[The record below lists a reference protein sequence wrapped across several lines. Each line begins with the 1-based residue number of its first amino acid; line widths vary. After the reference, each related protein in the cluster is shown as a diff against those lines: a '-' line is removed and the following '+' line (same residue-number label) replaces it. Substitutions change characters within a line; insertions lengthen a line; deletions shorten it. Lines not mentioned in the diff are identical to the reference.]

1 MGCSHL
7 TNIEILS
14 PAGDFECL
22 TAAVNCGADAVY
34 LGGAAF
40 SARAN
45 AANFDNDTL
54 RSAVDFA
61 HLRGVKVYVAL
72 NTLIL
77 DSEIKSAF
85 DFIKYCCSIGV
96 DALIVQDLGIAYIIG
111 RYFPDFR
118 IHASTQMTIHNLDG
132 VKAAAKIGFRRV
144 VLSRELSYDEIEYIT
159 KNTDTEIEVFSHG
172 ALCMC
177 YSGQCLM
184 SSLLG
189 GRSGNRGACAQ
200 PCRLPYTV
208 LGADGRPMGEENK
221 YYMSLKDLCLIDD
234 IDRLRDIGVT
244 SLKTE
249 GRMKNKEY
257 VALVTHMYDKYRR
270 GGKVACED
278 KEMLENIF
286 SRSGFTNGYVYDKT
300 GAHMLNKDK
309 NNDNIYR
316 DIRPEVERYA
326 ESLLSAPRTIGAECR
341 VKIKSGELP
350 EIELAHGE
358 YRALC
363 RGDKPVE
370 TAQKVAT
377 DKERIISQI
386 KKLGGTP
393 FHAGEIS
400 CEIDDNINIPI
411 KTVNELRRNAA
422 DKLADKL
429 CASFRRKSDAVF
441 EDEIFKTPQR
451 EPLMSASVVSAA
463 QARAAYDAGF
473 DRIYIGC
480 DTYLAERDFFDENR
494 DVFALMMPT
503 IERDGRKHDVPD
515 CGLGSVCISNI
526 SQLGKFTGK
535 HIIANF
541 TMNVFNKYSAA
552 MLAKLGADEICVSAE
567 LTLAQIEHIQ
577 SPVPIETV
585 VYGRLPLMTLRN
597 CLIKSASGKCGC
609 KDNLFFLKDRKNACF
624 PVKSDR
630 QSCTNTVYNSV
641 PVYLGDRINELRHS
655 GIGTY
660 RFIFTT
666 ESPSD
671 IADILR
677 MYQNREKYPS
687 AAFTRGHWYR
697 GVEQRKNRKE

>member
-1 MGCSHL
+1 M

-14 PAGDFECL
+14 PAGDFDCL

-34 LGGAAF
+34 LGGSAF

-54 RSAVDFA
+54 RDAVRFA

-77 DSEIKSAF
+77 DSEIKKAF
-85 DFIKYCCSIGV
+85 DFIKFCHDIGV

-111 RYFPDFR
+111 KYFPDFR

-132 VKAAAKIGFRRV
+132 VKAAAKLGFRRV
-144 VLSRELSYDEIEYIT
+144 VLSRELSHSEIEYIT

-208 LGADGRPMGEENK
+208 LGSDGRPMGEENK

-270 GGKVACED
+270 GGKVDPKD

-286 SRSGFTNGYVYDKT
+286 SRSGFTNGYVYGQT

-316 DIRPEVERYA
+316 DIRPEVGRYA
-326 ESLLSAPRTIGAECR
+326 DSLLSAPRTAGVQCR

-350 EIELAHGE
+350 EIELARGE
-358 YRALC
+358 YRAVC

-370 TAQKVAT
+370 TAQRVAT
-377 DKERIISQI
+377 DKERIVSQVA
-386 KKLGGTP
+386 KLGGTP
-393 FHAGEIS
+393 FHAENIS
-400 CEIDDNINIPI
+400 CEIDGDINIPI
-411 KTVNELRRNAA
+411 KTINELRRNAA
-422 DKLADKL
+422 DELADKL
-429 CASFRRKSDAVF
+429 CAAFCRKSDAVF
-441 EDEIFKTPQR
+441 EDENFSTPHR
-451 EPLMSASVVSAA
+451 EPLMSASVITAA

-480 DTYLAERDFFDENR
+480 ETYIADREFFDENH

-503 IERDGRKHDVPD
+503 IERDGKKHDVSD
-515 CGLGSVCISNI
+515 CGLDTVCISNI
-526 SQLGKFTGK
+526 SQIGKFGGK
-535 HIIANF
+535 RVIANMS
-541 TMNVFNKYSAA
+541 MNVFNKYSAA
-552 MLAKLGADEICVSAE
+552 MLARLGADEICVSAE

-585 VYGRLPLMTLRN
+585 VYGRLPLMTVRN
-597 CLIKSASGKCGC
+597 CLRKSASGKCDC
-609 KDNLFFLKDRKNACF
+609 KDGFFFLKDRKNACF
-624 PVKSDR
+624 PVKSDK

-641 PVYLGDRINELRHS
+641 PVYMGDRMNELKNS

-666 ESPSD
+666 ESPSE
-671 IADILR
+671 IADMAK
-677 MYQNREKYPS
+677 MYQNKEKYPS

-697 GVEQRKNRKE
+697 GVDRRTTERNEK